1 MSKAKSKSKSKK
13 KVAAKKAK
21 PTEVEVPVDGEAQDE
36 MSAGEK
42 FMLASKP
49 YWPHILLGVLS
60 LIFASVLWTA
70 WGNLRRENASEQW
83 RELSNAITQANL
95 TNDTSSLKEMGGKYI
110 GEAGGNWALQMAGNI
125 EVNRGID
132 LLTKDR
138 PGGVKLI
145 ELGIE
150 SLQKVV
156 DAPATSKSPMLQRRS
171 LFMLAY
177 GKEALGKFEEAK
189 ASYETLLDAAPDSPF
204 TDVTRRG
211 LARVSNPELTA
222 LYDKFR
228 SWEEATDVAPG
239 ALVPEKPQLP
249 DPDTFKLQ
257 GASTTFGGGD
267 FGGNDMKKD
276 ETTKPEMKS
285 DEMKSDEMKSDDM
298 KSDDK
303 KDAAEMEEK
312 AMPADEVTPKAEPEV
327 EMPKSDPPAEAPKAE
342 TEPASEMP
350 DKVEK
355 AVEAELP
362 EVETPEVETPE
373 VKPETPEVESE
384 TGGDGDQ

>member
-1 MSKAKSKSKSKK
+1 
-13 KVAAKKAK
+13 
-21 PTEVEVPVDGEAQDE
+21 
-36 MSAGEK
+36 
-42 FMLASKP
+42 
-49 YWPHILLGVLS
+49 
-60 LIFASVLWTA
+60 
-70 WGNLRRENASEQW
+70 
-83 RELSNAITQANL
+83 
-95 TNDTSSLKEMGGKYI
+95 MGGKYI

-249 DPDTFKLQ
+249 DLDALKLRE

-267 FGGNDMKKD
+267 LKKD

-373 VKPETPEVESE
+373 VKPETPKVESE